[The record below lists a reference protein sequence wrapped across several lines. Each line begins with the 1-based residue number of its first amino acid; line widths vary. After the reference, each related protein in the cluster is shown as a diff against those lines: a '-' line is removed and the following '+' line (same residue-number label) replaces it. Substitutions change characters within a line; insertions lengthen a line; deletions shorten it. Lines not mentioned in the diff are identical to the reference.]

1 MTNIDVND
9 YGAGPASDGFE
20 FNIENCQFNENT
32 IVEGQVVRLL
42 SVPSGSILS
51 TCFTGNAIGS
61 KSLVSADTGSSMV
74 YSDLFGE
81 GNSAPA
87 WTCDITDYSLGVAH
101 YATTIDDV
109 GDGTVEV
116 SVNDCPNEGFI
127 FDADSCPIGDG
138 EDGGDAPAPPPS
150 TAPPPTA
157 GPPPVATEPPPTA
170 GMAGDCKV
178 CPDGSA
184 LTTPTRFSQR
194 FGSTCQDLEASAM
207 AFMEGS
213 NECTNAHVISVLD
226 CGCPYVP
233 PADNPSDV
241 SCTLCPDNFVPI
253 PDLPVNPN
261 DGSSTCG
268 VFEWQAR
275 SFQGQQCRAM
285 QATAGAACGCANP
298 PTAPCEV
305 ICTKDVNENNESSSF
320 DIKKSLTD
328 AVVGDVVWKGQW
340 LCGEILWAESVDP
353 NACSDK
359 VKDDLRMLCCPD
371 EPVETPAPRP
381 TQPPTPSAA
390 VSLGSRTLF
399 WTLSSLAVGF
409 SLLFV

>member
-1 MTNIDVND
+1 
-9 YGAGPASDGFE
+9 
-20 FNIENCQFNENT
+20 
-32 IVEGQVVRLL
+32 
-42 SVPSGSILS
+42 
-51 TCFTGNAIGS
+51 
-61 KSLVSADTGSSMV
+61 
-74 YSDLFGE
+74 
-81 GNSAPA
+81 
-87 WTCDITDYSLGVAH
+87 
-101 YATTIDDV
+101 
-109 GDGTVEV
+109 
-116 SVNDCPNEGFI
+116 
-127 FDADSCPIGDG
+127 
-138 EDGGDAPAPPPS
+138 
-150 TAPPPTA
+150 
-157 GPPPVATEPPPTA
+157 
-170 GMAGDCKV
+170 
-178 CPDGSA
+178 
-184 LTTPTRFSQR
+184 
-194 FGSTCQDLEASAM
+194 M

-213 NECTNAHVISVLD
+213 NECTNAQVISVLD

-241 SCTLCPDNFVPI
+241 SCTLCPDSFVPI
-253 PDLPVNPN
+253 PDLPLNPN

-305 ICTKDVNENNESSSF
+305 ICTKDVNENSESSSF

-340 LCGEILWAESVDP
+340 LCGEILWADSVDP

-390 VSLGSRTLF
+390 VSLGSQTIL